1 MRESDALDYEA
12 RDAEKQQLVF
22 HVEVIRRIEQVAQ
35 PPHGFRRVS
44 VPCGDEHALDRNFV
58 VAPAPPL
65 LDRSRMAALG
75 DRAADDLVAAA
86 DRYERFE
93 REGEPLDHAIGWTFE
108 PQRHDRTYRA
118 DGGHLRP
125 DFVRIG
131 RPHPVRVPEQEIR
144 RQGSEETV
152 PPKEVIGYAYYQR
165 RIRYYR

>member
-1 MRESDALDYEA
+1 
-12 RDAEKQQLVF
+12 
-22 HVEVIRRIEQVAQ
+22 
-35 PPHGFRRVS
+35 
-44 VPCGDEHALDRNFV
+44 
-58 VAPAPPL
+58 
-65 LDRSRMAALG
+65 MAALG

-93 REGEPLDHAIGWTFE
+93 REGEPLGHAIGWTFE

-144 RQGSEETV
+144 RQGSEAAEGLRRADAERIAQSVRRNDDVWGRFPDIEKYLAHPIV
-152 PPKEVIGYAYYQR
+152 PSWPFAIPESVCSPDRAACRRANPRSRPRKPAYR
-165 RIRYYR
+165 PALRVRC